1 MRKIGFIICI
11 NLFTFFAFSQSRSDL
26 EKKRANTLKEINETE
41 NILNSVKQNKSASIE
56 MLGLLD
62 KKIGLRNSLIAN
74 LSTEIS
80 DVDKKITEL
89 EKMTESLNHDIKEIK
104 DEYARMI
111 YLAYINRK
119 PYNKFLF
126 IMAAKDISQA
136 YKRLQYLK
144 QYSEYHQKQIGV
156 INSIENTLNAQIK
169 ELESKRKEKFLL
181 KNSQVKENIALKS
194 EMDEKTKLVDV
205 LKEKETQLTKKVKE
219 QTKLADKLQKEIE
232 NIIKAE
238 LKAKSVEKT
247 SKSVAKKEIV
257 LSNTFREN
265 KGKLPW
271 PADGGVI
278 TRGFGEYQHP
288 VYKDVKCQSLG
299 IEITTNS
306 GSNVHAL
313 FEGEVASILYIL
325 GTNYTVLITHGS
337 FFTVYQNVVDV
348 KVKKGDKVK
357 TNQIIGKVFTDAT
370 SKTTV
375 LRIQIWEEK
384 RNLDPEQWLHR
395 N

>member
-1 MRKIGFIICI
+1 M
-11 NLFTFFAFSQSRSDL
+11 
-26 EKKRANTLKEINETE
+26 E
-41 NILNSVKQNKSASIE
+41 V
-56 MLGLLD
+56 LGLLD
-62 KKIGLRNSLIAN
+62 KKIVLRNSLINN
-74 LSTEIS
+74 LSYEIG
-80 DVDKKITEL
+80 DVQKKILEL
-89 EKMTESLNHDIKEIK
+89 EKMTESLNSDIKDIKE
-104 DEYARMI
+104 EYAKMI
-111 YLAYINRK
+111 DLAYVNRK

-126 IMAAKDISQA
+126 LITAKDISQA

-144 QYSEYHQKQIGV
+144 QYSEYHHKQVGV
-156 INSIENTLNAQIK
+156 INSVENTLNVEIK
-169 ELESKRKEKFLL
+169 ELEAKRKEKFLL
-181 KNSQVKENIALKS
+181 KRSQEKENISLKA
-194 EMDEKTKLVDV
+194 EVDEKTKVVKV
-205 LKEKETQLTKKVKE
+205 LKDKESLLTKKIKE

-238 LKAKSVEKT
+238 LKAKSSERV
-247 SKSVAKKEIV
+247 SKFIAKKEVV
-257 LSNTFREN
+257 LSNNFREN

-271 PADGGVI
+271 PADGGII

-299 IEITTNS
+299 VEITTNS

-325 GTNYTVLITHGS
+325 GTNYTILITHGN

-348 KVKKGDKVK
+348 KVRKGDRVK
-357 TNQIIGKVFTDAT
+357 TNQVIGKVFTDNS
-370 SKTTV
+370 SKSTV

-384 RNLDPEQWLHR
+384 RNLDPELWLHR